1 MLPMSFTPRFAIGA
15 TSLALATFCYQ
26 ASAQTPQIVPFAK
39 TADLLIGDN
48 FTSKIL
54 RCSDLTADGDY
65 NDAGE
70 VTLYFDPA
78 IALDPNSGLPYG
90 AAKMGNPLAM
100 CVDMMGWVY
109 VADGGTTRT
118 MFRIRDVDGDGDA
131 NDAGESSI
139 FFDPTNVAG
148 INNFSLSGV
157 IATDSGHIYATLS
170 GQGSGFTAIDRL
182 VKLID
187 SNVDGDAND
196 AGEHA
201 IVWDRAT
208 AVTNGNTSLDSPS
221 WIGTLP
227 DGTLYVS
234 NGNTNN
240 QGIWRLA
247 DQPATP
253 DGIFNDAGE
262 VTNVYGGANGN
273 PPPKFIFCARFGQD
287 GRMYLVN
294 ITDKRIIAA
303 TDVNAN
309 GIYDDVGEAAAF
321 ATSGDGGI
329 TISAMFGVDVRD
341 DGTVVLGDTGGSPNN
356 RLIGYKDLNFNGVAS
371 DPGEQTVLLSFSTTT
386 FPTAKARSLQFLPK
400 EPKQF
405 GVGRISSS
413 GSFLGFGAAPA
424 GGLPKVG
431 NPNFA
436 LQVVQAP
443 IGVQAGLF
451 YSDVTNPIPFATL
464 APGLSDPNSLLYPD
478 VFNPGFGGQL
488 APGLTDVFGTGVFPL
503 PIPPLP
509 SLAGKTFTVQ
519 GFVIDFASPFPIV
532 FSNALELTF
541 L

>member
-1 MLPMSFTPRFAIGA
+1 MSFTTRFAIGA
-15 TSLALATFCYQ
+15 SSLALAALCFQ
-26 ASAQTPQIVPFAK
+26 ATAQTPQIVPFAK

-65 NDAGE
+65 DDAGE

-78 IALDPNSGLPYG
+78 VALDPNTGLPYG

-100 CVDMMGWVY
+100 AVDMMGWVY

-118 MFRIRDVDGDGDA
+118 LFRIRDVDGDGDA

-139 FFDPTNVAG
+139 FFDPANAAG
-148 INNFSLSGV
+148 INNFALQGV
-157 IATDSGHIYATLS
+157 IATDTGHIYATIA
-170 GQGSGFTAIDRL
+170 GQGSGFTTIDRL

-187 SNVDGDAND
+187 SNGDGDAND
-196 AGEHA
+196 AGEQA

-208 AVTNGNTSLDSPS
+208 AVTNGNTSLDSPA

-227 DGTLYVS
+227 DGTLYIS
-234 NGNTNN
+234 NGNANN

-262 VTNVYGGANGN
+262 VTHIYGGANGN
-273 PPPKFIFCARFGQD
+273 PPPKFTFCARFGQD

-309 GIYDDVGEAAAF
+309 GIYDDAGEAAAF

-371 DPGEQTVLLSFSTTT
+371 DPGEQTVLLSFNTTT
-386 FPTAKARSLQFLPK
+386 FPTAKARSLQFLPR
-400 EPKQF
+400 EPKPF

-413 GSFLGFGAAPA
+413 GSFLGFGAAPS

-451 YSDVTNPIPFATL
+451 YSDVTNPIPFTTL

-488 APGLTDVFGTGVFPL
+488 APGLTDVFGTGAFPL

-519 GFVIDFASPFPIV
+519 GFVIDFASLFPIV